1 MTKNKTLRTCQNGH
15 SYFKTS
21 DCPICPICEVKRKPK
36 DHFFELLAAPARRAL
51 ENNGI
56 TTLQQL
62 SSYTVEEI
70 MEHHGIGKTTI
81 PKLRVALTEAG
92 LTFKNK
98 S

>member
-1 MTKNKTLRTCQNGH
+1 MPKNKTLRTCQNGH
-15 SYFKTS
+15 SYYKTS
-21 DCPICPICEVKRKPK
+21 DCPVCPKCEIERKPK
-36 DHFFELLAAPARRAL
+36 DHFLALLAAPARRAL

-70 MEHHGIGKTTI
+70 MELHGIGKTTI
-81 PKLRVALTEAG
+81 PKLRDALTEAG